1 MKKRYVSLDVFR
13 GLTVALMIIVNNP
26 GSWSKI
32 YPPLKHAA
40 WDGCTLCDL
49 VFPFFLFC
57 VGVSM
62 AFALAGF
69 SSLSG
74 TAVKKVLKRGLLLYL
89 TGLFLTAF
97 PFYPASTDPDL
108 TFWQNWVNW
117 ASNLRLVGVLARIA
131 MCYVLGSLLVLWL
144 KKPGRIAVAAG
155 LLAVAHVTLLL
166 AFAGE
171 GGAFSLEGNF
181 AGRFDIALLGVEH
194 VYHGYGV
201 PFDPE
206 GLFGALTGTSTVL
219 IGYLL
224 GYMIRKSS
232 ADYAVVADVENSP
245 IGVVAKTAVSAAV
258 SLLVGWVLSIW
269 IPLNKPLWSVS
280 YVFMTAGWAML
291 VLSVLIYVID
301 VKGHEKWFYPF
312 RAMGMNALALF
323 ALSALLMKCI
333 WRFSIWDYT
342 TVFGVSESMSLIF
355 AVLYMLLH
363 MAIAILLYRRKIFI
377 KL

>member
-1 MKKRYVSLDVFR
+1 
-13 GLTVALMIIVNNP
+13 
-26 GSWSKI
+26 
-32 YPPLKHAA
+32 
-40 WDGCTLCDL
+40 
-49 VFPFFLFC
+49 
-57 VGVSM
+57 M
-62 AFALAGF
+62 AFALAHF
-69 SSLSG
+69 SSLNG
-74 TAVKKVLKRGLLLYL
+74 EAVRKVLKRGVLLYL

-97 PFYPASTDPDL
+97 PLYPASTDPDL
-108 TFWQNWVNW
+108 TFWQNWVDW
-117 ASNLRLVGVLARIA
+117 ASGLRLVGVLARIA
-131 MCYVLGSLLVLWL
+131 MCYVLGSFLVLWL
-144 KKPGRIAVAAG
+144 KKPGRIAAAAG
-155 LLAVAHVTLLL
+155 LLAVMHVTLLV

-181 AGRFDIALLGVEH
+181 ARRFDIAVLGLDH

-232 ADYAVVADVENSP
+232 ADYAVSADVEDSP
-245 IGVVAKTAVSAAV
+245 IGVVAKIAVSAAA
-258 SLLVGWVLSIW
+258 SLLIGWILSIW

-291 VLSVLIYVID
+291 VLSVLVYVID

-323 ALSALLMKCI
+323 AMSALLMKCI
-333 WRFSIWDYT
+333 WRFTSWNYT
-342 TVFGVSESMSLIF
+342 TVFGVSESMSLLF
-355 AVLYMLLH
+355 SVLYMLLH
-363 MAIAILLYRRKIFI
+363 MAVAVILYRRKIFI